1 MLMVGI
7 FDHVVF
13 MFIDEVMASDVVEKF
28 GQDFAYVRRTSL
40 QTFCS
45 IVQKRSLHARM
56 VA

>member
-1 MLMVGI
+1 
-7 FDHVVF
+7 

-56 VA
+56 DCVETLSIPSKQF